1 MREGK
6 NSVKFR
12 NLCDENG
19 RTAPA
24 ATVANGESSPDLPNT
39 QKGTGEAWSPEVQRA
54 QRVTPLQLRAQLQH
68 VWNSSPLDSS
78 TLRRRR
84 EKSQEQKPDKMI
96 TQLEPPSTAEIFPG
110 RRSISLD
117 RLDML
122 NRRELVWG
130 SHADFELRERLNSF
144 HSATP
149 KYEIHPN
156 SDASVQQ
163 TRPANER
170 PSNRESE
177 QLFTGDA
184 PRTPPRPL
192 PDVSLDE
199 RPSSTK
205 RDAIKD
211 PARKL
216 TRGQLIRQRLGFFI
230 VVFCLNAACLIAA
243 LESHRHLW
251 VLVLILFLKAKDIL
265 STLAAIVWITA
276 TSFRRASRKSAEV
289 PPKWILACVTAY
301 AETEIQIMRTI
312 NSILEHHPTPHK
324 MVLCI
329 ILDGKPVNIRS
340 YFTRAAK
347 TYRSSYQTWKF
358 ANGELNIYTGQMGEV
373 PVILFD
379 KVRNAG
385 KKDSLILCHDIF
397 DVMRDNALLPTQSL
411 RRKVW
416 AEILPTLLDH
426 REPSK
431 FDYIFCTD
439 ADSLIHKGTVQRL
452 VTALS
457 ENPKAIGAC
466 GLVLAEMEKG
476 NEWSIWYLFQQF
488 QVSTRVFLL
497 LSRTS
502 TLLIG
507 AFFVSTCQHR
517 LVYIRPICKAP
528 RRGDL
533 GPRYLLAGLCYD
545 DQRTR

>member
-12 NLCDENG
+12 NLCEENG
-19 RTAPA
+19 SAAPA
-24 ATVANGESSPDLPNT
+24 AKVANADSSPDLPST
-39 QKGTGEAWSPEVQRA
+39 QNGNGAAWSPEVQRT
-54 QRVTPLQLRAQLQH
+54 QRATPLRIRAQLQH
-68 VWNSSPLDSS
+68 VWNSSPSNPS

-84 EKSQEQKPDKMI
+84 EKSQERKPDKMI
-96 TQLEPPSTAEIFPG
+96 TQLEPSSAAQFSPG

-122 NRRELVWG
+122 NRREFVWG

-149 KYEIHPN
+149 KFEIHPN

-163 TRPANER
+163 ARLGNEE

-177 QLFTGDA
+177 QLFTGNA

-192 PDVSLDE
+192 PDISLDG

-265 STLAAIVWITA
+265 STLAAIMWIAA

-301 AETEIQIMRTI
+301 AETEVQIMRTI

-329 ILDGKPVNIRS
+329 ILDGKPVNVRS
-340 YFTRAAK
+340 YFTRASK

-358 ANGELNIYTGQMGEV
+358 ADGELNIYTGFMGQV
-373 PVILFD
+373 PVVLFD

-397 DVMRDNALLPTQSL
+397 DVMRDNAPLPTQSL

-416 AEILPTLLDH
+416 AEILPSLLDQK
-426 REPSK
+426 EPSK

-439 ADSLIHKGTVQRL
+439 ADSLIHKGTVLRL
-452 VTALS
+452 VAALS

-488 QVSTRVFLL
+488 QVSIRVLL
-497 LSRTS
+497 HLSRTS
-502 TLLIG
+502 MLLIS
-507 AFFVSTCQHR
+507 AF
-517 LVYIRPICKAP
+517 LVAAC
-528 RRGDL
+528 
-533 GPRYLLAGLCYD
+533 
-545 DQRTR
+545 